1 MRLLK
6 AKESFSKE
14 EINAKIKSQ
23 SGYNDTIDWL
33 ILRAVQSNG
42 ITNAKDIAT
51 VLGISIQKVYKVVQD
66 YNKLG
71 REFKENVK
79 WGGRRRNNSYL
90 SKDEELQVLESLKTK
105 ALKGQ
110 LLTAKDIQKT
120 FEEKIGHSV
129 TQDYIWKLLR
139 RNNWTKKTARPEHPK
154 TDYEK
159 QEEFKKNFQIIWL
172 PRN

>member
-6 AKESFSKE
+6 AKESYSNE
-14 EINAKIKSQ
+14 EINSKIKSQ

-42 ITNAKDIAT
+42 ITNAKDIAS
-51 VLGISIQKVYKVVQD
+51 VLGISVQKVYKVVQD
-66 YNKLG
+66 YNKSG
-71 REFKENVK
+71 RKFKENVK
-79 WGGRRRNNSYL
+79 WGGRRKNKCYL
-90 SKDEELQVLESLKTK
+90 SKEEELQLLDTLKSK

-110 LLTAKDIQKT
+110 LLTAKDIKKT
-120 FEEKIGHSV
+120 FEDKIGHSV

-159 QEEFKKNFQIIWL
+159 QEEFKKNFQKIWQ
-172 PRN
+172 PQR